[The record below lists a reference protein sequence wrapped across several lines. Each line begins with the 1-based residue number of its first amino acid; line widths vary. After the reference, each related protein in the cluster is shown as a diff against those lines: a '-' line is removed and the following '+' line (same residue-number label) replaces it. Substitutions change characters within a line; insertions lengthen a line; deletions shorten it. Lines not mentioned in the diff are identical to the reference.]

1 MGRTLVAVAL
11 GAALALSACG
21 GGSHTPAHT
30 TRTTPPAAAV
40 PAAPAAEVAVVRA
53 WADLLRNGHVARA
66 DSLFSV
72 PVIVSNGTPPL
83 PLTTRAQ
90 IHGFD
95 VSLPCGA
102 RLLRAVEHHGYV
114 LAEFKLTERLG
125 PGGGHC
131 DGPGASA
138 SAAFRIVHGKIREW
152 RRIVGLPGTPAPP
165 PPATTSPQV

>member
-11 GAALALSACG
+11 GGALALSGCG
-21 GGSHTPAHT
+21 GGSHKPA
-30 TRTTPPAAAV
+30 RTARTSPAPAAG
-40 PAAPAAEVAVVRA
+40 PAAPADQVAVVRA
-53 WADLLRNGHVARA
+53 WADSLRNGRVTHA
-66 DSLFSV
+66 DSLFSL

-83 PLTTRAQ
+83 PLTTRSE

-102 RLLRAVEHHGYV
+102 RLVRTVEHHGYI

-138 SAAFRIVHGKIREW
+138 ATAFRIVHGKIREW
-152 RRIVGLPGTPAPP
+152 RRIVGLPGTPPP
-165 PPATTSPQV
+165 TPPATTSPQV